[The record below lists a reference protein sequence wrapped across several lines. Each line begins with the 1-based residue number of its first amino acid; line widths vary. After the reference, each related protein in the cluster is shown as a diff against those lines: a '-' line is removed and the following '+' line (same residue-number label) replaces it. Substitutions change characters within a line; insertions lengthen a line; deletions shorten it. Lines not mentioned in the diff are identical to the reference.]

1 MVAKNCEYDCFGH
14 VHLGAILKRNDCA
27 VRAVEII
34 IAFVDCGVEIEA
46 TGF

>member
-1 MVAKNCEYDCFGH
+1 MIAKNSEYDCFCH
-14 VHLGAILKRNDCA
+14 VHFGAILKRNDCA